1 MSTPSEQ
8 ETPARSRRS
17 WAIIAGPALA
27 LVVYF
32 FLPEVY
38 TDIQGGQQTF
48 SHAGRATT
56 AIAVWMAV
64 WWLTEAISIYATAL
78 VPLAAFPMTGASS
91 IAEASAPYANN
102 IIFLFMGG
110 FFMALAMQRW
120 NLHRRIALVALSMV
134 GERPSHMIGGFMVV
148 AAVLSMW
155 VSNTATAVMM
165 LPVALSVIELVDSKA
180 QDAWSDLSR
189 NHFAIALLLG
199 IAYSCSV
206 GGMVT
211 PIGTPPN
218 LFLVSFADETLGVEV
233 SFVRWMM
240 MGIPLAL
247 VFLPIIWW
255 LLTARLH
262 PVPTTPVE
270 GGREM
275 VRRELQKLGSLSRGE
290 RVVFVVFCSACLSW
304 VFRPLLD
311 DITIA
316 GFTPLAGLS
325 DAGIAMIAAMLL
337 FAIPVDPSNM
347 TLDWETAVKLPWGIL
362 LLFGGGLSL
371 AGAIASNG
379 VSEWLG
385 AQSASLNGLPSV
397 LMVLA
402 VVTGM
407 VFLTELTSNTASA
420 AALIPILAA
429 IAPGLGI
436 EPLVLALPATFA
448 ACCAFM
454 LPVATPPNAVV
465 FGSGRVGMR
474 EMARAGLL
482 LNFISIVLITILTF
496 VLARPLLSGLQ

>member
-1 MSTPSEQ
+1 MSIPPEQ
-8 ETPARSRRS
+8 EIIAPPHRR
-17 WAIIAGPALA
+17 WAVLAGPALA
-27 LVVYF
+27 LIVYF
-32 FLPEVY
+32 LLPELY
-38 TDIQGGQQTF
+38 IDIQGGQQTF

-78 VPLAAFPMTGASS
+78 VPLAAFPMTGAAS

-120 NLHRRIALVALSMV
+120 NLHRRIALIALSMV
-134 GERPSHMIGGFMVV
+134 GELPSHMIGGFMVV
-148 AAVLSMW
+148 AAILSMW

-165 LPVALSVIELVDSKA
+165 LPVALSVIELVDAKA
-180 QDAWSDLSR
+180 HDSWTDLSR
-189 NHFAIALLLG
+189 NNFAIALLLG

-218 LFLVSFADETLGVEV
+218 LFLVSFADETLGIEV
-233 SFVRWMM
+233 SFIRWMM
-240 MGIPLAL
+240 MGIPLAI
-247 VFLPIIWW
+247 VFMPIIWW

-262 PVPTTPVE
+262 PVPATPIE

-275 VRRELQKLGSLSRGE
+275 VRRELQKLGSLSTGE
-290 RVVFVVFCSACLSW
+290 RTVFIVFCTACLSW
-304 VFRPLLD
+304 VFRPLLSS
-311 DITIA
+311 IEIA
-316 GFTPLAGLS
+316 GITPLAGLS

-337 FAIPVDPSNM
+337 FAIPVDKSKM
-347 TLDWETAVKLPWGIL
+347 TLDWDTAVKLPWGIL

-397 LMVLA
+397 LMVAA

-448 ACCAFM
+448 SCCAFM

-465 FGSGRVGMR
+465 FGSGRVGMK
-474 EMARAGLL
+474 EMAHAGLW
-482 LNFISIVLITILTF
+482 LNFISIILITILTF
-496 VLARPLLSGLQ
+496 VLARPLLAGLE